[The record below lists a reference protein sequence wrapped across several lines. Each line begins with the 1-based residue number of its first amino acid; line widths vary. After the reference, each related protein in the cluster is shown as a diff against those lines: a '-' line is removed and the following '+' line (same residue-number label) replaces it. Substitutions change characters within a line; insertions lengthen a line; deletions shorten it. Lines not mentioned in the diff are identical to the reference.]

1 MQQRSIWV
9 SPDFVEL
16 SSQEVFD
23 LLNDD
28 EFFIFKKM
36 SVEKSIMK
44 RQIFF
49 ENAKFMIIM
58 EIKYFL

>member
-49 ENAKFMIIM
+49 ENAKFIIFM
-58 EIKYFL
+58 EIK